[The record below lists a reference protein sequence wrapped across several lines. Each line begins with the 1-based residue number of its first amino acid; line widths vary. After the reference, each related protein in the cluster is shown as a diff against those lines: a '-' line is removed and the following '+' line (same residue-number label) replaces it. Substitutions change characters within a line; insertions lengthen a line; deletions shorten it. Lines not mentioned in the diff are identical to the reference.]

1 MEKGDSRA
9 FFARTCVEY
18 CLKAQNQVPDLNPPE
33 NPSSFIKPIEAPTF
47 HPTKDEFSDPIAYIN
62 SVRPLAEQFGI
73 CKVVPPPGVTFPL
86 SLPVD
91 TYNFSTRLQ
100 HLNRID
106 AVAKSRSIFLGRLSK
121 FYQLRGFAL
130 ETPTL
135 EFRKVDLYSLHHAVE
150 KEGGYNEVCKKYK
163 WEEVAKELDYKHF
176 ETIALALLEVYYTI
190 IHPYVMVVKASD
202 AFHSL
207 IVEGMTQEPK
217 AEIHAVNMSSY
228 DKERIKCVDLQIL
241 EASIKLGEERRNVE
255 ELHNVEELPAQEQE
269 TNDKVKE
276 LEEMYLTTGYHA
288 EFEEL
293 DIDQNLFKN
302 PKDLLTRRGT
312 KRNSTHSTQHES
324 KSKMSKADGTTND
337 DFLFKI
343 PGLPIST
350 LKLKIQAKNRLKRL
364 KKLLRKSL
372 EKERK
377 AKRMRDKLKFRMN
390 KKQRKA
396 ALRKECEACKQQINQ
411 ILLDC
416 AYCKKSFHI
425 KCIIPE
431 MYQVPKGKWH
441 CTPCIAMELKHTPD
455 TFKQAFDHCEKQY
468 HINEFQEM
476 AETAKKKFFPLM
488 NGEYPTSEMVEQR
501 FWEIVGSENTM
512 VDTVVEY
519 GADLTSEHGTG
530 FPSHASARTEAK
542 PKKRAVYERFVE
554 HPWNLNN
561 IAACATSALKYIDEP
576 ISGMQIPW
584 MYIGM
589 IFSTFCWHN
598 EDHWCYSIN
607 HLHLGDVKTWY
618 SVPGQY
624 AEKFEETVK
633 ELAPELFEAQ
643 PDTLQLLDTLV
654 NPNALMKKGVPVY
667 RMDQKAGEFMI
678 TFPRAYHC
686 GFNQGFNLA
695 EAVNFAPAD
704 WIKMG
709 RRCVEE
715 YSLLKRN
722 NVFSHDELMF
732 KIAEHAAD
740 ADVRIAAAAYHD
752 LYYAVKSEL
761 KLRQF
766 VVSQWGA
773 EELGMRFR
781 FERFPDDDRQC
792 VHCKTTVYLS
802 AVICK
807 CSADVQRMV
816 CIKHYDKL
824 CTKCKPQ
831 EHCLILKHTAEQMHE
846 LFKNLLDVVDP
857 YEKWVKRMRFLFRQ
871 NAQLGDCIKQGM
883 KSLLKEAKQKSYM
896 SQQFFHNIKEVIKF
910 VLFAPTCCLTVY
922 GKAIITSD
930 SEAFMYLVHFVEHIL
945 DVGHYSL
952 CSNTVFKICKCL
964 TDFKYA
970 HYDESINEPDHQS
983 ESSSSSECESDSR
996 SESASSS
1003 YSVSDRQKASCSYSV
1018 SDRQKASCSYS
1029 VSDRQKASCSYSVSD
1044 RQKASCSY
1052 SVSDRQ
1058 KASCSYSVSDR
1069 QKASCSYSVSD
1080 RQTPSCSYSV
1090 SDRQKA
1096 SCSYSA
1102 SARKS
1107 APRNVESDSEYEY
1120 HSESDSDSD

>member
-255 ELHNVEELPAQEQE
+255 ELHNVEELPAQEQ
-269 TNDKVKE
+269 
-276 LEEMYLTTGYHA
+276 
-288 EFEEL
+288 
-293 DIDQNLFKN
+293 
-302 PKDLLTRRGT
+302 
-312 KRNSTHSTQHES
+312 
-324 KSKMSKADGTTND
+324 
-337 DFLFKI
+337 
-343 PGLPIST
+343 
-350 LKLKIQAKNRLKRL
+350 
-364 KKLLRKSL
+364 
-372 EKERK
+372 
-377 AKRMRDKLKFRMN
+377 
-390 KKQRKA
+390 
-396 ALRKECEACKQQINQ
+396 ECEACKQQINQ